1 VAVYNNVV
9 TISINGVPITTP
21 TPILTPTTSFNPCNS
36 GSFFTNTNVTT
47 WPNLTFNSTTTVT
60 GTYTNTVNPITPLA
74 ECYSVDAT
82 TAIYISSATL
92 NNCNC
97 CNLTIINP
105 KR

>member
-1 VAVYNNVV
+1 
-9 TISINGVPITTP
+9 
-21 TPILTPTTSFNPCNS
+21 
-36 GSFFTNTNVTT
+36 
-47 WPNLTFNSTTTVT
+47 
-60 GTYTNTVNPITPLA
+60 LA